1 MTTVNTHIMT
11 FMKRHEPVPA
21 GTKLP
26 PRVEIKEEDSMINY
40 PKDIRGTI
48 LLKNISMRMAV
59 KSEKAPPPMP
69 KVDVHGRLKSD
80 ITENKEKI
88 YERSYY

>member
-1 MTTVNTHIMT
+1 MAAVNKHIQT
-11 FMKRHEPVPA
+11 FMKRHEPIPA
-21 GTKLP
+21 GSTLP
-26 PRVEIKEEDSMINY
+26 PRVQIKEEDSMINY

-59 KSEKAPPPMP
+59 PSGDAPTPMP